1 MKGDTRMDFVTIDK
15 ELNDR
20 IYKAIE
26 ESGYKRCYIA
36 SKLNLKVNSLRRK
49 TKGERKWTRE
59 ELEILEKILN
69 KKII

>member
-1 MKGDTRMDFVTIDK
+1 MNFVIIDK

-26 ESGYKRCYIA
+26 ESGYKRRYIA
-36 SKLNLKVNSLRRK
+36 DKLNLKVNSLRRK
-49 TKGERKWTRE
+49 TTGERRWTRE

-69 KKII
+69 KKFI